1 MMSGATHYC
10 WSCYSRADESVGR
23 CRRCGG
29 PIEAPSEAD
38 YADRLVWALDH
49 PLAERR
55 MVAARVLGERREAR
69 ATDRL
74 YRLARSR
81 HDPYLAATALRALVS
96 ITGRPACADLLA
108 ELAQC
113 GPAPV
118 RQTVRDLLEHPDNGE
133 EVEG

>member
-1 MMSGATHYC
+1 MSGATHYC
-10 WSCYSRADESVGR
+10 WCCYSRADESGGGR
-23 CRRCGG
+23 CRRCGR
-29 PIEAPSEAD
+29 PIEAPPEAD

-55 MVAARVLGERREAR
+55 MVAAQMLGQRREAR

-74 YRLARSR
+74 YRLACSR
-81 HDPYLAATALRALVS
+81 HDPYLAATALWALVS
-96 ITGRPACADLLA
+96 ITGRPACTDLLA

-118 RQTVRDLLEHPDNGE
+118 RQTVRDLLEHSDTGE